1 MTQKEETLHYLKTYK
16 TLTTWEGF
24 KELNILR
31 LGSVINDL
39 RNEGHAIKTKMLT
52 VTKRNGKKAQIAEYS
67 LVAKDKE
74 QLNLF

>member
-16 TLTTWEGF
+16 TITTWEGF

-31 LGSVINDL
+31 LGSVINEL
-39 RNEGHAIKTKMLT
+39 RNEGHAIKTNMLT

-67 LVAKDKE
+67 LISTDE
-74 QLNLF
+74 QLKIF